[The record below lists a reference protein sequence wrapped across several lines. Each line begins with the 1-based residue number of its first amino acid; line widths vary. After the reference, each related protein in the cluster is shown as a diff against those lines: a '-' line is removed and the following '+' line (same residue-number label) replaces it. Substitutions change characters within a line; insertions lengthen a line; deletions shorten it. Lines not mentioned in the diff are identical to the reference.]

1 MHGMSLVSS
10 VSPRIVGSSW
20 RLLLPSTVRHGF
32 GRRHH
37 PGKLLT
43 MPGMC
48 PCPVAPVG
56 GVAIA
61 VGHVALY
68 V

>member
-20 RLLLPSTVRHGF
+20 RLLLPGTVRRGF
-32 GRRHH
+32 GRRHR

-48 PCPVAPVG
+48 PWPVAPVG
-56 GVAIA
+56 GMAIA
-61 VGHVALY
+61 VGHVIHC